1 MCRYETHEIALN
13 CGMMLRECC
22 RYEALAKIM
31 LYSSEFYKFFS
42 YVEVSTFD
50 IASDA
55 FSTFKVRFFYMRAA
69 VWGVGVHTY
78 ACGCGCAHM
87 RVGGCEHWC
96 GGVCVCVTLGHVTCG
111 MCVCVWCVC
120 VCVCDIWT
128 CNLWNVSV
136 CVCMCV

>member
-1 MCRYETHEIALN
+1 MHSVCVCRYETHEIALN

-87 RVGGCEHWC
+87 RVGVHTCVCVAVSIGVCV
-96 GGVCVCVTLGHVTCG
+96 GGVCVCV
-111 MCVCVWCVC
+111 
-120 VCVCDIWT
+120 
-128 CNLWNVSV
+128 
-136 CVCMCV
+136 

>member
-1 MCRYETHEIALN
+1 
-13 CGMMLRECC
+13 MLRECC

-78 ACGCGCAHM
+78 VCGCAHM
-87 RVGGCEHWC
+87 RVCGCEHWC
-96 GGVCVCVTLGHVTCG
+96 VCGGCVCVCVTLGHVTCG
-111 MCVCVWCVC
+111 MCVVCVC
-120 VCVCDIWT
+120 VCV
-128 CNLWNVSV
+128 
-136 CVCMCV
+136 